1 MDWIGFT
8 NGYGIST
15 ALLKQIIEVKY
26 KRKSETL
33 TIDDIMLNC
42 ETKDFS
48 KSSYANREIDKVI
61 HFYSF
66 SVLYPKK
73 EQKGQKSPN

>member
-1 MDWIGFT
+1 MKFE
-8 NGYGIST
+8 N
-15 ALLKQIIEVKY
+15 

-33 TIDDIMLNC
+33 TIDDIILNC

-48 KSSYANREIDKVI
+48 KREERLIKVI

-73 EQKGQKSPN
+73 EKKGQKSPN

>member
-1 MDWIGFT
+1 MKFE
-8 NGYGIST
+8 N
-15 ALLKQIIEVKY
+15 

-33 TIDDIMLNC
+33 TIDDIILNC
-42 ETKDFS
+42 ETKDFP
-48 KSSYANREIDKVI
+48 KREERLIKVI

-73 EQKGQKSPN
+73 EQKGQKLPN

>member
-1 MDWIGFT
+1 MKFE
-8 NGYGIST
+8 N
-15 ALLKQIIEVKY
+15 

-33 TIDDIMLNC
+33 TIDDIILNC
-42 ETKDFS
+42 ETKDFF
-48 KSSYANREIDKVI
+48 KREERLIKVI

>member
-1 MDWIGFT
+1 MKFE
-8 NGYGIST
+8 N
-15 ALLKQIIEVKY
+15 

-42 ETKDFS
+42 ETKDFP
-48 KSSYANREIDKVI
+48 SYHTQIERLIKVI

-73 EQKGQKSPN
+73 EQKGQKLPN